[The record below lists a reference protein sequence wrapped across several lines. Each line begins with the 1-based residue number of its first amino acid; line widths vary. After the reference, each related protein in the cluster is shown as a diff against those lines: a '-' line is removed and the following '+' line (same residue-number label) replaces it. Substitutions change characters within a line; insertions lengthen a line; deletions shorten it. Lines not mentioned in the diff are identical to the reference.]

1 MKLLTDRDVVWI
13 WTLTGR
19 DTFERLHLVG
29 HARGQYSQCYS
40 LLSAVADDL
49 AIVSRRNAMG
59 Q

>member
-40 LLSAVADDL
+40 LLSAVA
-49 AIVSRRNAMG
+49 R
-59 Q
+59 